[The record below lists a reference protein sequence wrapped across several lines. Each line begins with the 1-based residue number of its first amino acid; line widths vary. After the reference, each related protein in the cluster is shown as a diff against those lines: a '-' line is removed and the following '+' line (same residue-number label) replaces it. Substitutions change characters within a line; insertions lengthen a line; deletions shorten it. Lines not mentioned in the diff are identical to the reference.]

1 MDLIKGVH
9 CGKIGKM
16 SSSDLRT
23 IRDYFSKLGL
33 SSEIA
38 DIYATLQSYGQQTIS
53 ELARHSGIERTRI
66 YRLIDELRASNLVEI
81 ETRYKRSV
89 FTAAPI
95 TNLHVLLARQEQELS
110 ELRNELQ
117 DLQQIFPI
125 SSLQSPASKVQAY
138 RGTEGL
144 KQMFWNQTR
153 SKSDCNSILYES
165 MQVLT
170 QRTYFERWAK
180 AICERKIKS
189 RSIVGDNFIRTQQD
203 WYKKHTNERMAD
215 WEGRYIPAA
224 IFPIA
229 HSTVVYDNVTAYFN
243 WKDGEI
249 FGIEIHNQEIADAQ
263 RRFFEMLWAQ
273 TQELDKAAL

>member
-1 MDLIKGVH
+1 MDLIKGIH
-9 CGKIGKM
+9 CVKIGKM
-16 SSSDLRT
+16 SSSDLHT

-38 DIYATLQSYGQQTIS
+38 DIYATLHGYGQQTIS

-125 SSLQSPASKVQAY
+125 NSLQSPASKVQAY

-153 SKSDCNSILYES
+153 SKSDCSSILYES

-203 WYKKHTNERMAD
+203 WYKKHTNERMAN
-215 WEGRYIPAA
+215 WEGRYISPAV
-224 IFPIA
+224 FPIA

-249 FGIEIHNQEIADAQ
+249 FGIEIYNQEIADAQ

-273 TQELDKAAL
+273 AQELDKAAL